1 MNKKA
6 LVMGHF
12 STVGD
17 IECLQ
22 IVSRWLDQLGIPY
35 DVAPYLETIRM
46 AISGACDPRRVD
58 PLTYSHLLVVCGP
71 CWKDLFYR
79 RQEIDLAWF
88 NHCIRIGINLTM
100 IDPLE
105 DWNPFDF
112 LIERDSDRTSR
123 PDLTFLETT
132 PEVPVVGRCLIHK
145 QKEFGE
151 RQRIKSAI
159 QRINDLIDRRGL
171 AVIDIDTRWPPNL
184 NTAGHKNPAQI
195 AAIMKRID
203 VLLTNRL
210 HGLVFAVKSGV
221 PAIAVDSIAGG
232 GKVTAQ
238 ARAIGWPMVVEAE
251 KATPEWMECA
261 LDWCLTIEA
270 KEMVKAC
277 RENILE
283 PLRAI
288 EEDFFAAMTSNI
300 SPTPL
305 TDHEQND
312 STGGWFTRWFRS
324 RS

>member
-1 MNKKA
+1 
-6 LVMGHF
+6 MGHF

-22 IVSRWLDQLGIPY
+22 IVSRWLDQIGIPY

-46 AISGACDPRRVD
+46 AIPGACDPRQVD

-123 PDLTFLETT
+123 PDMTFLETT
-132 PEVPVVGRCLIHK
+132 PEVPVVGRCVIHK
-145 QKEFGE
+145 QKEYGD
-151 RQRIKSAI
+151 RQRIELAI
-159 QRINDLIDRRGL
+159 QRINDLIDRRDL
-171 AVIDIDTRWPPNL
+171 AVIDIDTRWPSIL
-184 NTAGHKNPAQI
+184 NIAVQKNSAHV
-195 AAIMKRID
+195 ASIMKRVD

-210 HGLVFAVKSGV
+210 HGLVFAIKSGV
-221 PAIAVDSIAGG
+221 PVIAVDSIAGG
-232 GKVTAQ
+232 DKVTAQ
-238 ARAIGWPMVVEAE
+238 ARTIGWPMVVEAE
-251 KATPEWMECA
+251 KATSEWMERA

-270 KEMVKAC
+270 KEMVEAC
-277 RENILE
+277 RENILI
-283 PLRAI
+283 PLQAI
-288 EEDFFAAMTSNI
+288 EKDFMAAMTSNI
-300 SPTPL
+300 SPSPL
-305 TDHEQND
+305 PDRKQTDT
-312 STGGWFTRWFRS
+312 SSGWITRWFRS
-324 RS
+324 RT